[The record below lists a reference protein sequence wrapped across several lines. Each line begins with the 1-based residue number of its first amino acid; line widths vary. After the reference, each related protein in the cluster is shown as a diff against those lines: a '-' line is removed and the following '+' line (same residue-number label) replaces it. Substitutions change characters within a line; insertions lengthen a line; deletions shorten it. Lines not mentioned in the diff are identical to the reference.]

1 MKLMIQHD
9 FNLVSEEE
17 ILRIMKTGETNVI
30 R

>member
-9 FNLVSEEE
+9 FNLVSEDE

>member
-1 MKLMIQHD
+1 MKLMVQHD
-9 FNLVSEEE
+9 FNLVSEDE

>member
-17 ILRIMKTGETNVI
+17 ILHIMKTGETNVI